1 MQFVS
6 KRKILTYGACL
17 LFLAGMAQAAQALSM
32 PMKAKLS
39 VYLIENAWEQALA
52 GDQDARPWPWMD
64 SVPVARVAVPRLGK
78 DMVVMRGVSGT
89 VLAFAPGWHE
99 GSVLPGAEG
108 ISLLAGHRD
117 THFSF
122 MKDLKMG
129 DRIELQTASGEAV
142 SYEVSEMEMLD
153 KPELSVRNLKGND
166 SILVLSTCYPF
177 QQSIMDGTN
186 RADMRFVVVARKV
199 TETKDIVS

>member
-1 MQFVS
+1 MNFVS
-6 KRKILTYGACL
+6 KRKILTYGSCL
-17 LFLAGMAQAAQALSM
+17 LLLAGMTQAAQALSM
-32 PMKAKLS
+32 PIKAMLS
-39 VYLIENAWEQALA
+39 VYLIDNAWAQTLA
-52 GDQDARPWPWMD
+52 GETDARPWPWMD
-64 SVPVARVAVPRLGK
+64 SVPVARVTVPRLGQ
-78 DMVVMRGVSGT
+78 DMIVMRGVSGT

-99 GSVLPGAEG
+99 GSVPPGSEG
-108 ISLLAGHRD
+108 ISLVAGHRD

-122 MKDLKMG
+122 VKDLKMG
-129 DRIELQTASGEAV
+129 DRIELQTASGETV

-177 QQSIMDGTN
+177 QQNILDGTN

-199 TETKDIVS
+199 AETKDIVS